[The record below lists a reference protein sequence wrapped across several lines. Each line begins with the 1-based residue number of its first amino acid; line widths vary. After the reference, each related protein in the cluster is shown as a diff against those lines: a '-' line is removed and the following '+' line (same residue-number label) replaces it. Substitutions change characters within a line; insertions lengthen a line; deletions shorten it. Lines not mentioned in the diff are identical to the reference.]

1 MYATPSPF
9 PSRGG
14 SWPGRWDTLAR
25 QVGHFVLIPLRHRTV
40 ARQQGQKEW
49 PQGKSS
55 GSSAPRDTSSRR
67 RREWRRNYQ
76 IRRPCQFVWHE
87 LPGAARPP
95 LVAHLPLPIAMTNDT
110 GSTPLNGFKSCSRA
124 ARYSLSRARS
134 TRVSGLPRL
143 SWCCPCPWCPFSVLG
158 SSALAGVGPLRPGR
172 GALDP

>member
-14 SWPGRWDTLAR
+14 SWPGSWDTSSSFPPRPRIETA
-25 QVGHFVLIPLRHRTV
+25 IPRGSRDRTNGRR
-40 ARQQGQKEW
+40 ASPAG
-49 PQGKSS
+49 PPT
-55 GSSAPRDTSSRR
+55 PRDMSSTSSRR
-67 RREWRRNYQ
+67 RREWRRNHP